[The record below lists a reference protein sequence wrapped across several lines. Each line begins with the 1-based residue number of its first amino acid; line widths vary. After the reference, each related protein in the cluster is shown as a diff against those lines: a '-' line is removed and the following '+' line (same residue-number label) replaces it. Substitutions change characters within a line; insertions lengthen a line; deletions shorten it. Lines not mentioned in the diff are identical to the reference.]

1 MSHLRPELE
10 FPGKD
15 LGRGSFARVEQA
27 SLLGTTVAVKRMKI
41 ARAARV
47 RMKEVEVH
55 SRLHHPNIVQ
65 LMGVCFEARELWI
78 ISEFVAG
85 GILIYNN

>member
-1 MSHLRPELE
+1 MSQLRPELE

-27 SLLGTTVAVKRMKI
+27 SLLGTTVAVKKMKI

-47 RMKEVEVH
+47 RRLAMKEVEVH
-55 SRLHHPNIVQ
+55 SRLHHPKIVQ
-65 LMGVCFEARELWI
+65 LMGGTGTLDYFRVRGWWHFNL
-78 ISEFVAG
+78 
-85 GILIYNN
+85 